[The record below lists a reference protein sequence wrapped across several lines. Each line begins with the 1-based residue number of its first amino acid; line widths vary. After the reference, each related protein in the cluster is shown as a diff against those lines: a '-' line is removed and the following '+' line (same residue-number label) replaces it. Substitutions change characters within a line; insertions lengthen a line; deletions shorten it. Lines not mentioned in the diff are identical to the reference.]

1 MGATDYDPLAI
12 FTRPPPNETPTEREA
27 REERE
32 ARARQISDQIDE
44 QLKKD
49 KAILKRRNGLV
60 RVLLLGQSESGE
72 LICLTR
78 RFCS

>member
-1 MGATDYDPLAI
+1 MGATDHDPLAI
-12 FTRPPPNETPTEREA
+12 FTRPPPNETPTERVA

-32 ARARQISDQIDE
+32 ARARQISNQIDE

-49 KAILKRRNGLV
+49 KAALKRRNELV

-72 LICLTR
+72 LVRLNHP
-78 RFCS
+78 